1 MDGDENTFLQLR
13 KEQLDRFSKS
23 SERKK
28 LNSPKEVDANKKSG
42 RLNRDYD
49 SSKLYLGF
57 EIKCKTGERYKV
69 VSQIA
74 ENVYA
79 VRQKTTSTL
88 YAMKVEMFNRLSD
101 IKQLKRDAFL
111 LMDVLKHHERY
122 SRHFLRLHNK
132 GRVNGLCNYVIMT
145 FGDYNLNDLRINL
158 LSGCDFSR
166 PNAARLAMQTFQAV
180 HDLHA
185 LGFIH
190 RDISPTK
197 FIFGLDNPQIVYM
210 IGFSLSYHFEQHY
223 ETKPSVSPR
232 RLPKLSNRSFRS
244 RSYHRNKEINRK
256 DDLESWVYLSFNLF
270 GRRLLPW
277 DEQSTDLNMFINKE
291 RLFGD
296 GFEECYKFVPRQF
309 LLIIHNLDKVGDTDR
324 PNYTYIGMLLITMK
338 EQIKFHFRGPF
349 DWQKAGHTS
358 KNTYDV
364 DFDKDE
370 TLTLDAK
377 DEKRR
382 VVRGV
387 SGEES
392 YIELF
397 PNEAEDLEEDGRE
410 AIAQSMPPINAK
422 KPQIVQIRKPKK
434 PKQSVQKYRKDQR
447 LEEEIPENESL
458 MNKRLHKSI
467 HRPKTPY
474 AFSPITPTKSPQ
486 VVPSNNQLL
495 MQMEEIKRQNAEMN
509 AKLDALTVENKPS
522 ARKKKMEKE
531 EDEEEEESQP
541 LQKTAKNQFSAAT
554 QNESKSN
561 APST

>member
-57 EIKCKTGERYKV
+57 EIKCKTGER
-69 VSQIA
+69 
-74 ENVYA
+74 
-79 VRQKTTSTL
+79 
-88 YAMKVEMFNRLSD
+88 
-101 IKQLKRDAFL
+101 
-111 LMDVLKHHERY
+111 
-122 SRHFLRLHNK
+122 
-132 GRVNGLCNYVIMT
+132 
-145 FGDYNLNDLRINL
+145 
-158 LSGCDFSR
+158 R
-166 PNAARLAMQTFQAV
+166 PNAAHLAMQTFQAV

-244 RSYHRNKEINRK
+244 HSYHRNKEINRK

-277 DEQSTDLNMFINKE
+277 DEQSTDLNMFVNKE
-291 RLFGD
+291 RLFCD
-296 GFEECYKFVPRQF
+296 GCEFSVMLRNNCVVVEECYKFVPRQF

-349 DWQKAGHTS
+349 DWQKAGH
-358 KNTYDV
+358 NTYDV

-377 DEKRR
+377 DVKRR
-382 VVRGV
+382 VVRRV

-397 PNEAEDLEEDGRE
+397 PNEAEDLEEDGRQ

-422 KPQIVQIRKPKK
+422 KPQIVQTRKP
-434 PKQSVQKYRKDQR
+434 QKA
-447 LEEEIPENESL
+447 ETVENESL
-458 MNKRLHKSI
+458 MNKRLHKPI
-467 HRPKTPY
+467 YRPETPH
-474 AFSPITPTKSPQ
+474 AFSLITPTKSAQ
-486 VVPSNNQLL
+486 VILSNNQLL

-509 AKLDALTVENKPS
+509 AKLNALTVENKPS
-522 ARKKKMEKE
+522 ARKKKMEKKE
-531 EDEEEEESQP
+531 LLKMKANPMLRFVSSKEYNRTVFPTFCQGCSYLLSTAAVASLLNNTATVKSIHLEDVLYTGLVAE
-541 LQKTAKNQFSAAT
+541 KTPNVYHHNSAAFGAKREGKCD
-554 QNESKSN
+554 QHKVPYLCAYIGVSAWKLQFDYKKMKNLNCS
-561 APST
+561 